1 MVLWRGKRKKSLE
14 EDRMKQKKDKF
25 ASINKTKNTGRIVV
39 VTLAVLAIC
48 VTGVMC
54 ARKLMMDEKY
64 ISLEIQQECRTE
76 EIFNG

>member
-1 MVLWRGKRKKSLE
+1 MVLWRGKRERSLE
-14 EDRMKQKKDKF
+14 EKKMKQKKDEF
-25 ASINKTKNTGRIVV
+25 ASINKTKNTGKVVV

-54 ARKLMMDEKY
+54 ARKLRMDEKY
-64 ISLEIQQECRTE
+64 ISLENQQECRME